1 MYQLGKILAD
11 QKQWEQAED
20 HLKAAISLRGKH
32 ADTRYYMGKVLMA
45 SGNDKEAIKE
55 FKKAVKLDK
64 KNPAYLLS
72 LGNGL
77 IEAKKLGQ
85 GLNNLLKAAKI
96 EPESHAIAFS
106 VCNVYS
112 KKRFFSNAVT
122 QCERALKLN
131 PDDYPTMNR
140 LAWLY
145 AKKKIHLKKG
155 LKLSQKTLEAFP
167 DKAEYIDTVSEL
179 HYAAGNVEKAVENI
193 QAAIKLV
200 PDEPY
205 YKQQLW
211 RFKNVKP
218 PVQPVARANKN
229 SQPQNKETKS

>member
-1 MYQLGKILAD
+1 
-11 QKQWEQAED
+11 
-20 HLKAAISLRGKH
+20 
-32 ADTRYYMGKVLMA
+32 VLMA
-45 SGNDKEAIKE
+45 SGNRDEAIRAYKN
-55 FKKAVKLDK
+55 AVKLDR
-64 KNPAYLLS
+64 KNPVYLLS

-77 IEAKKLGQ
+77 VEAKKLDQ
-85 GLNNLLKAAKI
+85 GLKYLLTAEKI
-96 EPESHAIAFS
+96 EPDNHATAFA

-112 KKRFFSNAVT
+112 KKRYFSNAIT
-122 QCERALKLN
+122 HCEQALQLSK
-131 PDDYPTMNR
+131 DDHPTMNR

-145 AKKKIHLKKG
+145 AKKKINLKTG
-155 LKLSQKTLEAFP
+155 LELSQKTLEAFP

-179 HYAAGNVEKAVENI
+179 YYARGNAEKAVENI

-218 PVQPVARANKN
+218 PAQPVAKADENPQPKN
-229 SQPQNKETKS
+229 EPAKPEVKS